1 MILCITKDTHQKVSE
16 LTAELYL
23 LLTRLDTDSF
33 EAIIQLWNSSE
44 NITKELVVV
53 RTPGKKVPGWTK
65 TLLYKGGRGILEAKQ
80 VIGTFELEDIGAA
93 PDTRHINSTTQ
104 RPTAATTASLS
115 LVPVPALV
123 SWSFGFSS
131 QQENSNFHIFS
142 PLQ

>member
-44 NITKELVVV
+44 NITKELVVG

-80 VIGTFELEDIGAA
+80 VIGTFELEDIGA
-93 PDTRHINSTTQ
+93 DTRHINSTTQ